1 MCLLNLLES
10 TRPKNKPN
18 PLAAPRYDE
27 ASGAPEGVT
36 CRHPP
41 RRPVK
46 SVKVGGNRGAGRG
59 NESTKRLIKLYR

>member
-1 MCLLNLLES
+1 MWIH
-10 TRPKNKPN
+10 TPNKQN
-18 PLAAPRYDE
+18 PPAAPRYDE

-46 SVKVGGNRGAGRG
+46 SVKVGGNPGAGRG
-59 NESTKRLIKLYR
+59 DESTKQLIQIIKVL